1 MTDSAVTSMEIDLEE
16 DDGQPS
22 DPTRKKNDRKAKDF
36 YKAFFTSPTSA
47 RESKN
52 SKIVVINYGHCKLC
66 KKGKPK
72 SEKKISAQDG
82 YSNFKTHV
90 LKLHGKDKDV
100 SNFLKEGGP
109 KTAKP
114 DSTLDDYVVDMK
126 KKRLGRKH
134 SKQIRLDEAVARIQV
149 ETLIAP
155 TVLGHSSFDRAIQVG
170 DAGLQWPIRHRIVRT
185 LLPRQH
191 RKIKEKLQSLLTK
204 AVADAIN
211 LDIWSSKRMRGYRG
225 ISVHFID
232 EKFRLRNL
240 SPRMPEI
247 LNLAVEVI
255 ADFNLQHKVF
265 YVGTDNG
272 SNIVAAFKDLFPQ
285 FYEFSGASNKTDE
298 EGSDTQIEPDD
309 ESEIASDDELDLEPL
324 DPEELNTESGL
335 ANEVAD
341 LMIQKY
347 CLLPDRKILV
357 RCVAHSLQLVL
368 KKPVAR
374 CAVVHK
380 AVEALASVV
389 SSVRHSVGMTEK
401 VEEEFG
407 KALKARCATR

>member
-1 MTDSAVTSMEIDLEE
+1 MTDSSVTSMEIDLEE

-47 RESKN
+47 KESKN

-72 SEKKISAQDG
+72 NG

-134 SKQIRLDEAVARIQV
+134 PKQIWLDEA
-149 ETLIAP
+149 
-155 TVLGHSSFDRAIQVG
+155 
-170 DAGLQWPIRHRIVRT
+170 WPKRHRIVRT
-185 LLPRQH
+185 LLHRQH

-204 AVADAIN
+204 AVAVAFN
-211 LDIWSSKRMRGYRG
+211 LDIWSSKRMRGNMG
-225 ISVHFID
+225 ISVHFVN

-240 SPRMPEI
+240 LLACPRFKRSHTAEEI

-255 ADFNLQHKVF
+255 ADFNLLHKVF

-272 SNIVAAFKDLFPQ
+272 SNIVAAFKDWFPQ

-309 ESEIASDDELDLEPL
+309 ESEIASDDELDLEPV

-341 LMIQKY
+341 LMFQKY
-347 CLLPDRKILV
+347 CLVPDRKILV
-357 RCVAHSLQLVL
+357 N
-368 KKPVAR
+368 
-374 CAVVHK
+374 
-380 AVEALASVV
+380 ALFA
-389 SSVRHSVGMTEK
+389 
-401 VEEEFG
+401 
-407 KALKARCATR
+407 